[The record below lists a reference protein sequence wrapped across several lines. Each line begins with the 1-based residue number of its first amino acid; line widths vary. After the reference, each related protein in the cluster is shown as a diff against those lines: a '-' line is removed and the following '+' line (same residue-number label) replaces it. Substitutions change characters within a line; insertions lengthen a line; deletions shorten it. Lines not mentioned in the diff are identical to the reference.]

1 MIKIFKKINK
11 GFLLI
16 LILSLGLNFFYFF
29 KAIFNSDKINLENKK
44 LYFKT
49 KVIKVIDGDTFDI
62 ENSERIRLYE
72 INAPEYPKGC
82 LGIDAKARLENL
94 LLNKNINYEKIGKD
108 NFGRIL
114 AYAYI
119 DKLLINEVMT
129 EEGLAYYQKG
139 KKLTEKSLI
148 IEKAQEKAKSTER
161 GVWSSFCQ
169 TKKENCFIKGNFRI
183 ADHTRIY
190 HTPDCY
196 NYDRI
201 TIKPGTSDRWFCTEE
216 EARAAGFRKSQDCP
230 N

>member
-44 LYFKT
+44 LYFKI

-82 LGIDAKARLENL
+82 LGIDAKGRLENL
-94 LLNKNINYEKIGKD
+94 LLNKNISYEKIGKD
-108 NFGRIL
+108 SFGRIL
-114 AYAYI
+114 AYVYL

-129 EEGLAYYQKG
+129 EEGLAYYEKG

-169 TKKENCFIKGNFRI
+169 TKKENCLIKGNFRI
-183 ADHTRIY
+183 GDHTRIY

-216 EARAAGFRKSQDCP
+216 EARLAGFRKSKDCP